1 MLSNQAKIVQTC
13 LVFISNLRLKKPRIT
28 SEEKAL
34 ICLKFVTLWL
44 IKKLDKGFFR
54 SNSDKSQEILD
65 QISEIKEEESP
76 FSDYFMKE
84 IQNSKTSLF
93 SHSKKLLS
101 GDVSPL
107 KSRSP
112 NISIIENPIE
122 AKTEEPSLLKDIR
135 EAHFLIKTGNS
146 KILALSKLMD
156 IIEQALATGQKKAQ
170 NKVI

>member
-1 MLSNQAKIVQTC
+1 M
-13 LVFISNLRLKKPRIT
+13 
-28 SEEKAL
+28 
-34 ICLKFVTLWL
+34 L

-146 KILALSKLMD
+146 KFWH
-156 IIEQALATGQKKAQ
+156 
-170 NKVI
+170 